1 MPFPFLYLAIS
12 LASGILF
19 SSLLSLPFL
28 LCVLGLVGSLILSWL
43 AFFLKKDG
51 LAFAFILAATVFL
64 GLSLYSRENKNY
76 EKNPVKVFDFNGY
89 ADFYGRLYR
98 SSSYGVGRTY
108 LFLRVE
114 KIRYLNKEE
123 KAEGNLRVTVL
134 HPGQYPSPLRLKV
147 GDKVKVSAQVL
158 PVRDFRNFGEP
169 RLANLRKNQNVHNH
183 AVTKSPLLVELQES
197 SAPFSVF
204 RVTSSLRQ
212 KLTQKIED
220 HFSSAD
226 RTVLSQEG
234 AVVEALLLGE
244 RGRMEEATTLALQKS
259 GLFHLIA
266 ISGAHIAIISYLLF
280 GILKL
285 FGTPKRPS
293 YAVLIVLLLF
303 YALLV
308 EGRASVFRAAI
319 MSLVFLVGK
328 LLWKNSRLLNT
339 ISFSAFILL
348 IANPFYLFDMGFEL
362 TFAATL
368 SIILFFRAVQ
378 KYLPRLPL
386 KISDLFALSLTAQL
400 GVLPF
405 LASSFN
411 RVSIS
416 SLLLNLA
423 AIPLT
428 GVIMGLGFVFLG
440 LSFVNS
446 LLAQGMARALEFL
459 VRVFLWIAHLFDPVA
474 FFSYRIP
481 TPPLPII
488 LGYFIFLLLFLL
500 RTKFKGQKLLTVTF
514 FALFLVLLV
523 TYPFPAQSSRSLRL
537 TFLDVGQGDCIL
549 VEFPGRKKM
558 LVDGGGVPDDSFDIG
573 ENVVSPFLWSKGIKK
588 IDYLVLT
595 HAHPDHMN
603 GLKAV
608 ARNFKVGRFWE
619 AFSPPQSPA
628 YEELKNSLGPA
639 VLKER
644 IFRGFDY
651 QAGDV
656 KMRVLHPE
664 EEKPFVH
671 EAVNE
676 KSIVLRLSSGETS
689 FLLASDIGLGAES
702 EMIEKNLLLQ
712 SQILKSPHHGSK
724 SSSSELFLDKV
735 QPQIVVVTVGRG
747 NLYGVPNQEVLDRY
761 KKLRARILR
770 TDEEGAV
777 EIAID
782 GKDILT
788 RTAREEPPSH

>member
-28 LCVLGLVGSLILSWL
+28 LCALGLVGFLILSWL
-43 AFFLKKDG
+43 AFLLKKDG

-368 SIILFFRAVQ
+368 SIILFFPAVQ

>member
-1 MPFPFLYLAIS
+1 MPFPFLFLAIS

-28 LCVLGLVGSLILSWL
+28 PCVLGLVGSLTVSWL
-43 AFFLKKDG
+43 FFLLKKDR
-51 LAFAFILAATVFL
+51 LAFALILAATVLL
-64 GLSLYSRENKNY
+64 GLNLHSRENRSY
-76 EKNPVKVFDFNGY
+76 EKNPVKIFDFNGY

-114 KIRYLNKEE
+114 KTCYLNTEE
-123 KAEGNLRVTVL
+123 KAEGNLRVTIL
-134 HPGQYPSPLRLKV
+134 HPGKYPSPLKLKV
-147 GDKVKVSAQVL
+147 GDRVKVSAQVL
-158 PVRDFRNFGEP
+158 PVRDFRNFGTP

-183 AVTKSPLLVELQES
+183 AVTKSPLLVELQDG

-204 RVTSSLRQ
+204 RMTSSLRQ

-226 RTVLSQEG
+226 RTGLTQEG
-234 AVVEALLLGE
+234 AVLEALLLGE
-244 RGRMEEATTLALQKS
+244 RGRMEDATTRALQKS

-280 GILKL
+280 GVLKL
-285 FGTPKRPS
+285 LGIPKRPS
-293 YAVLIVLLLF
+293 YAVLIILLLF

-319 MSLVFLVGK
+319 MSLVFLMGK
-328 LLWKNSRLLNT
+328 LLWKNSRLLNS

-368 SIILFFRAVQ
+368 SIILFFPAVQ

-411 RVSIS
+411 RVSTS

-428 GVIMGLGFVFLG
+428 GVIMGLGFIFLG
-440 LSFVNS
+440 LSFAS
-446 LLAQGMARALEFL
+446 SFLAQGLARALEFL

-474 FFSYRIP
+474 FLSYRIP
-481 TPPLPII
+481 TPPLPVI
-488 LGYFIFLLLFLL
+488 LGYFVSLLLLL
-500 RTKFKGQKLLTVTF
+500 LAPRFKGQKLLAFVF
-514 FALFLVLLV
+514 LALFLVLLV

-573 ENVVSPFLWSKGIKK
+573 ENVVSPFLWSKGIKG

-619 AFSPPQSPA
+619 SFSPPQNAA
-628 YEELKNSLGPA
+628 YEELKGSLGSP
-639 VLKER
+639 VLQER
-644 IFRGFDY
+644 IFRGFSY
-651 QAGDV
+651 QEGDV
-656 KMRVLHPE
+656 EIAVLHPE
-664 EEKPFVH
+664 EEEPFVR

-676 KSIVLRLSSGETS
+676 KSLVLRLSSGETS
-689 FLLASDIGLGAES
+689 FLLASDIDLEAES
-702 EMIEKNLLLQ
+702 DLIEKDLLLQ
-712 SQILKSPHHGSK
+712 AQILKSPHHGSK
-724 SSSSELFLDKV
+724 SSSSEAFLNKV
-735 QPQIVVVTVGRG
+735 QPKIVVVTAGRG
-747 NLYGVPNQEVLDRY
+747 NLYGVPNQEVLDRC
-761 KKLRARILR
+761 KRLGARILR

-777 EIAID
+777 QIAVD
-782 GKDILT
+782 GKIILV
-788 RTAREEPPSH
+788 RTASEMRPSH